1 MTSVCAWR
9 PGGEKAF
16 IRHALYDLIS
26 MSSDEMSNVFCNCK
40 KTKETKKQEMTPLNS
55 LEKSHS
61 FSFKFTGV
69 DG

>member
-1 MTSVCAWR
+1 MCVEGG
-9 PGGEKAF
+9 GGEKAI

-40 KTKETKKQEMTPLNS
+40 KTKETKKQEMTTLNS
-55 LEKSHS
+55 LEKSHF
-61 FSFKFTGV
+61 FSFKFTRV